1 MKIAVLGGTGP
12 AGSGLAA
19 RLASVGYDVILG
31 SRSKYKAMEVVDGI
45 LALWPD
51 RALPLRAEANGPAAE
66 QAEVIVIATPWD
78 STSTTALALS
88 EYLDD
93 KVVISMA
100 NALARVDNE
109 FQPLIPPR
117 GSVSASVQ
125 ALVPRCRVAA
135 AFQHLPAK
143 ELGQLDKPVESD
155 VLICSDHRSATEVT
169 TEIVRRI
176 PGCRPLDAGRL
187 SNSTAIEAFTAVML
201 QLNVRYKTRSAL
213 RMTGI
218 NIAE

>member
-12 AGSGLAA
+12 AGSALAA
-19 RLASVGYDVILG
+19 RLASVGYDVIIG
-31 SRSKYKAMEVVDGI
+31 SRSKYKAMEVADKIV
-45 LALWPD
+45 LRWPD
-51 RALPLRAEANGPAAE
+51 RELTLRADANGPAAE
-66 QAEVIVIATPWD
+66 EAEVVVIATPWD
-78 STSTTALALS
+78 STATTAIGVADF
-88 EYLDD
+88 LDG

-100 NALARVDNE
+100 NALARVDDE

-143 ELGQLDKPVESD
+143 ELGLLDRPIESD
-155 VLICSDHRSATEVT
+155 VLICSDHPSATEVT
-169 TEIVRRI
+169 SQIVKTI

-187 SNSTAIEAFTAVML
+187 SNATAIEAFTAVML
-201 QLNVRYKTRSAL
+201 QLNLRDKTRSAL

-218 NIAE
+218 NIGA